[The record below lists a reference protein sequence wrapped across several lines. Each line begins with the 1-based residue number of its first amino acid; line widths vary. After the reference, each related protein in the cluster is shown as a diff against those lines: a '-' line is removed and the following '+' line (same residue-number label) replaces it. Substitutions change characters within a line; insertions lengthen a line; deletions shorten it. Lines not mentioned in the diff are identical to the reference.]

1 MQYFNKIGENANW
14 QKYLADEEHASVQA
28 GEQSVV
34 VEEEVAEYVCKCIPG
49 NKLSRGSMRRTKL
62 HVVHTTVQ

>member
-1 MQYFNKIGENANW
+1 MQYFNKIGEYANW
-14 QKYLADEEHASVQA
+14 QKYLADEEHASVQV

-34 VEEEVAEYVCKCIPG
+34 GEEEVAEYVCKCIPG
-49 NKLSRGSMRRTKL
+49 NKLSRGMRKTKL